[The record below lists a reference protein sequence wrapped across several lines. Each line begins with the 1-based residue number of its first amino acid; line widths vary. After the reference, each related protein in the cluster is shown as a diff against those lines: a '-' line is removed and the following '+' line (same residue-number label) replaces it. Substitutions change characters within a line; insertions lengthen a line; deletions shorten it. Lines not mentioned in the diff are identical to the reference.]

1 MPSMHPRRP
10 ARASDTI
17 GSGRTRRTTIRSAN
31 AAWWTARSSFPRC
44 WRFTDA
50 PAGYAQWRMTAQRSA
65 SLATVRAFCIH
76 AHSFTPAAC
85 NRCAALQRTSSVQP
99 CFRRVANLSSAQGAR
114 TRRSR
119 AVNAIRRTFPRTSSF
134 RGQSVGAR
142 RWKARWSCACRS
154 RRRLTP
160 WGNERVRRVAL
171 GQANGRMQ
179 GAITVESV
187 RGNLFRAA
195 TLTNVQVTDS
205 AKRVLFSARHV
216 RVRYAILPALRGQLV
231 LRSAT
236 LDTAVLM
243 LEKQPGTR
251 WNFQSLLK
259 PRPPRDTTLH
269 RAGPELADI
278 PIHHGRFLYRR
289 PWIPDS
295 TLSLPA
301 REAAI
306 AKVLSPDARRR
317 TESVPGGYQ
326 RVLDYLDIDARI
338 SAIELATV
346 ALPLALPVDA
356 LSMLAEPYRP
366 PAIDVR

>member
-1 MPSMHPRRP
+1 MSRNRR
-10 ARASDTI
+10 D
-17 GSGRTRRTTIRSAN
+17 
-31 AAWWTARSSFPRC
+31 
-44 WRFTDA
+44 
-50 PAGYAQWRMTAQRSA
+50 
-65 SLATVRAFCIH
+65 V
-76 AHSFTPAAC
+76 
-85 NRCAALQRTSSVQP
+85 
-99 CFRRVANLSSAQGAR
+99 
-114 TRRSR
+114 
-119 AVNAIRRTFPRTSSF
+119 AIRVFLAVCVPLL
-134 RGQSVGAR
+134 VVAL
-142 RWKARWSCACRS
+142 ALVILAV
-154 RRRLTP
+154 TP
-160 WGNERVRRVAL
+160 WGNERVRRFAL

-269 RAGPELADI
+269 RASPELADI
-278 PIHHGRFLYRR
+278 TIHHGRFLYRR

-295 TLSLPA
+295 TLSPPA

-306 AKVLSPDARRR
+306 AKVLSPNARRR
-317 TESVPGGYQ
+317 TERVPGGYQ
-326 RVLDYLDIDARI
+326 RVLDYHDIDARI
-338 SAIELATV
+338 SSIELATV
-346 ALPLALPVDA
+346 ARPLAVHIDA

-366 PAIDVR
+366 PAIDVRSLVGTLYGTRDSLWWRGAHMIMPESRVSGDGTIGFHHSGFRLDLVGAPVAFADLRWLDPAFVDSGGGHVHYRMRLHGDTAEYAVDSTDVRYGRATLVGRAAIARVKIGDR